1 MPIRF
6 LGVTLDGQGLVRE
19 WHHHHHGTTEGI
31 ATNPMATRC
40 GGFNPSKNAA
50 AVMPNKNKELCSD
63 RFTQGVCKGMCIE
76 NNEENLDGLGN
87 QKFKMIT
94 FW

>member
-1 MPIRF
+1 
-6 LGVTLDGQGLVRE
+6 
-19 WHHHHHGTTEGI
+19 
-31 ATNPMATRC
+31 MATRC

-76 NNEENLDGLGN
+76 TMKKIWMVWQPKIQNDYLLV
-87 QKFKMIT
+87 T
-94 FW
+94 